1 MHKNVFKEM
10 QKKPMFE
17 IRIICCLSLSMFN
30 AQKKEIAGKEIK
42 EERTETSTI
51 LPPLYEAISNILLK
65 SKCHQLKYSN
75 SPTN

>member
-42 EERTETSTI
+42 GERKRDFLVRGRGALI
-51 LPPLYEAISNILLK
+51 KN
-65 SKCHQLKYSN
+65 
-75 SPTN
+75 